1 VHVAMF
7 HVPNRPNL
15 KMITTYMI
23 ITSMTISIITRRK
36 DVRHVACQT
45 SAHTH
50 HINILARTMMSFL
63 PATHHGKVICIHL
76 T

>member
-7 HVPNRPNL
+7 HVPNSRNL
-15 KMITTYMI
+15 KMSITNM
-23 ITSMTISIITRRK
+23 SISIITLRK

-45 SAHTH
+45 SALTH
-50 HINILARTMMSFL
+50 HINIQARTTIFSL